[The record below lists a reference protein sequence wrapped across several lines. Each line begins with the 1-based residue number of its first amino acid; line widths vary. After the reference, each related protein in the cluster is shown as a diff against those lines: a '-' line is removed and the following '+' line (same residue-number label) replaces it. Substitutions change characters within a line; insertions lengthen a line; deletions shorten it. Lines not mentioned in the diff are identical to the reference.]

1 MKTLTG
7 YFRQILLLITFLA
20 FKKCKKNCHIFKTI
34 LTEIARCPIRSHL
47 NTCLRNPQNKLK
59 TNSDIVMT
67 VITCNARFLS
77 ASLLSDW
84 LPLLPDQHQ
93 TAPDYRYALLRL
105 EKWQD
110 QGQHLADDLWK
121 WNEDKFYLHR
131 GEESDFIIDRMLWNV
146 KFRHMGL
153 DGKKCS
159 VWKLKLLY
167 NNPNWFQ

>member
-1 MKTLTG
+1 MLG
-7 YFRQILLLITFLA
+7 ES
-20 FKKCKKNCHIFKTI
+20 
-34 LTEIARCPIRSHL
+34 TEQ
-47 NTCLRNPQNKLK
+47 TK
-59 TNSDIVMT
+59 TNPDIVMT

-93 TAPDYRYALLRL
+93 TAPDYRYVLLRP
-105 EKWQD
+105 EKWQV
-110 QGQHLADDLWK
+110 QGQRLADDLYK

-131 GEESDFIIDRMLWNV
+131 GVESDFIIDRMLWNV
-146 KFRHMGL
+146 EFRHMGW

-167 NNPNWFQ
+167 NNPNWFPYISLLLVLKICCQVKTMGTFNLTQYQNLS